1 MIVLDLDKDICCD
14 NCLRFEADVEKPV
27 IYYADGKEIFA
38 EGDTVIRCANRDFCR
53 HLFEEAKK
61 KWESMEVKTS

>member
-14 NCLRFEADVEKPV
+14 NCLRFEADVKKPV
-27 IYYADGKEIFA
+27 IYYANGKEIFV
-38 EGDTVIRCANRDFCR
+38 EGDTVIRCKNRDFCK

-61 KWESMEVKTS
+61 KLESMEGG